1 MAMEQDSR
9 RSVNERSQAAIAWS
23 RAAVR
28 AEEPVMGE
36 GHRNGQD
43 IACRL
48 HREPRTAFAVPAR
61 MRYVDHSWEEFNE
74 R

>member
-48 HREPRTAFAVPAR
+48 HREPRSRFQHACAT
-61 MRYVDHSWEEFNE
+61 
-74 R
+74 

>member
-9 RSVNERSQAAIAWS
+9 RSINERSQAAIAWS
-23 RAAVR
+23 RAVVR

-36 GHRNGQD
+36 GHRNGR
-43 IACRL
+43 ASRA
-48 HREPRTAFAVPAR
+48 HRTASR
-61 MRYVDHSWEEFNE
+61 ERRSRLQQHMRNADHSWEEFNE